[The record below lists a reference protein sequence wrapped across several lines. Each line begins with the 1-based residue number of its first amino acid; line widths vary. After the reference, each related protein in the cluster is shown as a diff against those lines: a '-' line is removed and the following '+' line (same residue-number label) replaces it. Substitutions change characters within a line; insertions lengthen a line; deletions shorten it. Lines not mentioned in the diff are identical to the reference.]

1 MRHASA
7 ALLCLVYLALAP
19 LCVSHF
25 GHASTHERG
34 AHTHHATESAPLP
47 LSYHAAMYQSF
58 TTAPI
63 AASLAFFCLLLALV
77 TGTMGVRLPRLRVL
91 HAAVPDRSAER
102 PPAALLQRLS
112 LFTHAPPRYA

>member
-7 ALLCLVYLALAP
+7 ALLCLVYLTLAP

-25 GHASTHERG
+25 GHARSSQTA

-47 LSYHAAMYQSF
+47 FSYHTAMYQSF
-58 TTAPI
+58 TTALI
-63 AASLAFFCLLLALV
+63 AVSLVLFGVLLV
-77 TGTMGVRLPRLRVL
+77 VHQRMTGTRLPQPRTL
-91 HAAVPDRSAER
+91 HRAVPRRTAER
-102 PPAALLQRLS
+102 PPDTLLQRLS